1 MDQLSE
7 EWFAIRCGKVTAS
20 RMGDLMATTRSGP
33 GASRATYMGEL
44 IAERLTGKPAERF
57 QSEAMKWGVD
67 NEPHA
72 NAAYVFFRDVQID
85 PVGFV
90 AHPSIANSGAS
101 PDGLVGV
108 EGLIEIK
115 CPQTATHIETL
126 LSETIYVRYIY
137 QMQWQMACT
146 GRQWCDFVSFDS
158 RMPPNMQ
165 MYCKRFQRNEKTIAE
180 LESAV
185 KSFLR
190 EMEDKITALNQRL
203 GKPE

>member
-1 MDQLSE
+1 MSADRN
-7 EWFAIRCGKVTAS
+7 AHRN
-20 RMGDLMATTRSGP
+20 
-33 GASRATYMGEL
+33 
-44 IAERLTGKPAERF
+44 IAQR
-57 QSEAMKWGVD
+57 
-67 NEPHA
+67 
-72 NAAYVFFRDVQID
+72 
-85 PVGFV
+85 
-90 AHPSIANSGAS
+90 
-101 PDGLVGV
+101 
-108 EGLIEIK
+108 
-115 CPQTATHIETL
+115 
-126 LSETIYVRYIY
+126 TIHVRYIY

>member
-1 MDQLSE
+1 MQQLSE

-20 RMGDLMATTRSGP
+20 RMGDLMATTRNGY
-33 GASRATYMGEL
+33 GGSRATYMGEL

-57 QSEAMKWGVD
+57 QSEAMKWGMD

-72 NAAYVFFRDVQID
+72 NAAYVFFRDVQIE

-90 AHPSIANSGAS
+90 EHPSIANSGAS
-101 PDGLVGV
+101 PDGLIGDQ
-108 EGLIEIK
+108 GLIEIK

-126 LSETIYVRYIY
+126 LTETIAVRYIY

-158 RMPPNMQ
+158 RMPPPMQ

-180 LESAV
+180 LENAV
-185 KSFLR
+185 RGFLR